1 MIKPAPLPQV
11 TDLLIEW
18 SNGNKEALDKLIPL
32 VYEELRRLARHYMRR
47 ERAGHSLQTSA
58 LVNEAYIKLV
68 AQRNVT
74 WQNRAHFF
82 AIAAQLMRR
91 ILIDH
96 ARMHTNRKRG
106 GEFPKETLDET
117 ALLVGE
123 RASDLLALDDA
134 LKRLSAMDPRKA
146 QVVELR
152 YFGGL
157 NIQETAEVIKVSAA
171 DGTAG
176 VEDGKGLASPR
187 DQGRLSDEARALA
200 TIDKLFQ
207 AALTLEPVDRAAFLD
222 HASEGDVGL
231 RREVESLLAS
241 HARAESF
248 LSSPAVED
256 AAPLLADDKPD
267 SIVRSVIR
275 PLSCSFFNRRRR
287 DGRSLSRRRHKAG
300 AKGRV
305 EATTQGF
312 HSR

>member
-11 TDLLIEW
+11 TELLIEW
-18 SNGNKEALDKLIPL
+18 SNGNKEALDQLIPL

-47 ERAGHSLQTSA
+47 ERADHSLQTSA

-96 ARMHTNRKRG
+96 ARRHTNRKRG

-157 NIQETAEVIKVSAA
+157 NIQETAEVIKVSAPTVQREWKMA
-171 DGTAG
+171 KAWLHR
-176 VEDGKGLASPR
+176 EIKG
-187 DQGRLSDEARALA
+187 G
-200 TIDKLFQ
+200 
-207 AALTLEPVDRAAFLD
+207 
-222 HASEGDVGL
+222 
-231 RREVESLLAS
+231 
-241 HARAESF
+241 
-248 LSSPAVED
+248 
-256 AAPLLADDKPD
+256 
-267 SIVRSVIR
+267 
-275 PLSCSFFNRRRR
+275 
-287 DGRSLSRRRHKAG
+287 
-300 AKGRV
+300 
-305 EATTQGF
+305 
-312 HSR
+312 